1 MSGMRVSAAGAGART
16 TAVMRLSALAKS
28 ELRLLGRNKTALF
41 TSLVLPIGMA
51 FAMRQAVGQMPLK
64 NSGLTVGTVLLP
76 GAIGFVLLFAVYS
89 NLTSAFV
96 VRREELVLKRLRS
109 GELSDGEV
117 LAGTALPT
125 VVIALA
131 QCVLL
136 AACGGLMMDA
146 EPPQAPLL
154 VLAGVVIG
162 LVTVVALAA
171 ASAGITRT
179 AESAQLTVMPLMF
192 LSMAG
197 SGMIVPLTVL
207 PERLATVLE
216 LLPMSPV
223 IGLLRDGWTGGAD
236 AGETVK
242 RLVIGLVWIGLGVL
256 AVKRGFRWEPRR

>member
-1 MSGMRVSAAGAGART
+1 MSGVKVSAAGAGART
-16 TAVMRLSALAKS
+16 TAVMRLGALGRS
-28 ELRLLGRNKTALF
+28 ELMLLGRNRTALF
-41 TSLVLPIGMA
+41 MSLVMPIGMA
-51 FAMRQAVGQMPLK
+51 FAMRQAVRQMPLK
-64 NSGLTVGTVLLP
+64 DSGLTVGTVLLP

-89 NLTSAFV
+89 NLTNAFV

-109 GELSDGEV
+109 GELSDAEV

-146 EPPQAPLL
+146 ELPQTPLL
-154 VLAGVVIG
+154 VVAGVVIG

-192 LSMAG
+192 VSMAG
-197 SGMIVPLTVL
+197 SGMIVPLDVL
-207 PERLATVLE
+207 PERLAEVLE
-216 LLPMSPV
+216 LLPLSPV
-223 IGLLRDGWTGGAD
+223 MGLVRDGWTGGAD
-236 AGETVK
+236 PGETLK
-242 RLVIGLVWIGLGVL
+242 RLVIGLVWIALGVL